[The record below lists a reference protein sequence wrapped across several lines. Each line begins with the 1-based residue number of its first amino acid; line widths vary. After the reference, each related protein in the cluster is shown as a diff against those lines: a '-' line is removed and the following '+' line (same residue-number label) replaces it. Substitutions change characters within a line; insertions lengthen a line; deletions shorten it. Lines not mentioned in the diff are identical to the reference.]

1 MENVLIT
8 GSNGL
13 LGQTLVN
20 KLLKSKYNIVALSR
34 GLNRNINSSNYT
46 YYNIDLRDAKKL
58 HYIIEKEKPH
68 YIINTAAITN
78 VDYCESHRQECDEVN
93 VDLVE
98 TLIKASEKIK
108 AHLIHISTDFVFDGT
123 KGYYKEEDATN
134 PLNYYGLSKLKSEQL
149 FKEAT
154 IPYTILRTILVF
166 GVLPNL
172 NQANI
177 LLWLLDKM
185 KNKVPLTMVDD
196 QLRMPTYVE
205 DLASACLSSMEL
217 KKQGLYHIS
226 SNEMM
231 NMYELAIKVATIF
244 GFNTDLITA
253 IPTTKLHQ
261 PAKRPL
267 VTGFDIQKAQK
278 ELSFNPKKMDL
289 ALIELKNKIE
299 H

>member
-1 MENVLIT
+1 
-8 GSNGL
+8 
-13 LGQTLVN
+13 
-20 KLLKSKYNIVALSR
+20 
-34 GLNRNINSSNYT
+34 
-46 YYNIDLRDAKKL
+46 
-58 HYIIEKEKPH
+58 
-68 YIINTAAITN
+68 
-78 VDYCESHRQECDEVN
+78 
-93 VDLVE
+93 
-98 TLIKASEKIK
+98 
-108 AHLIHISTDFVFDGT
+108 
-123 KGYYKEEDATN
+123 
-134 PLNYYGLSKLKSEQL
+134 
-149 FKEAT
+149 
-154 IPYTILRTILVF
+154 
-166 GVLPNL
+166 
-172 NQANI
+172 
-177 LLWLLDKM
+177 M

-244 GFNTDLITA
+244 GFNTDIITA

-267 VTGFDIQKAQK
+267 VTGFNIQKAQK